1 MNTTSSVSGDQ
12 SIYAGSSRED
22 TQSAKKSQSN
32 EEASAKQIS
41 GTKWASAG
49 VKGKHIAQRSVSQ
62 WINYG
67 NPEDWDREFEMAVL
81 QAVESINEGK
91 LGSKYLIEHFQTVRF
106 QIASKR
112 KNVFAEKFCARRDY
126 YPKNIKDLH
135 YTDIY
140 RTHPVYG
147 YALERAVKLP
157 YDDKHFL
164 KLQTDL
170 GKDWAHIAYNDQDAK
185 DFLRYGLVQGYI
197 NDEPIPLTQYV
208 FCQKQEHTCFKSEAF
223 FGVCDEDYIGE
234 NKESAL
240 WLHTDREQIPSVL
253 KHIERLIDKALNGDL
268 SVIPSIHW
276 WYVHLAPTSRG
287 SGGTVEMI
295 TNTLCRLHG
304 VDLPPW
310 KEGVAPSIEVLLEP
324 SEEKFCANY
333 YKLFSSNQDELK
345 IRFQKTD
352 RVKSQSE

>member
-1 MNTTSSVSGDQ
+1 MNTTPSVSSAQ
-12 SIYAGSSRED
+12 SVYAGSSRED
-22 TQSAKKSQSN
+22 TQSEKKSQN
-32 EEASAKQIS
+32 KEEASAKQIS
-41 GTKWASAG
+41 GSKGASAG

-81 QAVESINEGK
+81 QAVKNIKKGNLDSIRF
-91 LGSKYLIEHFQTVRF
+91 IDHFQKVRF
-106 QIASKR
+106 QIALKR
-112 KNVFAEKFCARRDY
+112 KNVSAENFRKRRDD
-126 YPKNIKDLH
+126 YPKGHRVLH
-135 YTDIY
+135 YTDMY

-157 YDDKHFL
+157 YDGKHFL
-164 KLQTDL
+164 KFQSDL
-170 GKDWAHIAYNDQDAK
+170 GRCWSKIAYKDKDDK

-197 NDEPIPLTQYV
+197 NHEPIPLTQYI

-253 KHIERLIDKALNGDL
+253 QHIEHLIDRALNGDL

-310 KEGVAPSIEVLLEP
+310 KEGVAPSIETLLEP
-324 SEEKFCANY
+324 NEEKFCANY